1 MNSLIAYID
10 PGTGSLI
17 FQALAAAGMGILVA
31 FQSVREW
38 VKNVFFSIFQGKN
51 NKDDD
56 SEK

>member
-1 MNSLIAYID
+1 MNTLILYID

-38 VKNVFFSIFQGKN
+38 VKGCFFSIFKRKGK
-51 NKDDD
+51 NKDDL
-56 SEK
+56 EK